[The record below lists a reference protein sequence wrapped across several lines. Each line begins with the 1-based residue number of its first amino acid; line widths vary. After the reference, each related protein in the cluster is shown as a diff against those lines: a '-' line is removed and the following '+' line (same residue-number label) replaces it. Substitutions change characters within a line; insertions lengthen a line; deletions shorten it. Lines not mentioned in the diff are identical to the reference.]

1 MAVLKIDQ
9 LSVSYGAIEVLH
21 KVNFSVEEGK
31 ILAIV
36 GESGSGKTTIFK
48 AVQKFLPAGGKVTE
62 GRIYVNGVDTTDIK
76 RREFRAFRGKVI
88 GTVFQEP
95 GSTLNPVRKISSQF
109 RELLGYHFGYAKT
122 ECDSAAIEAM
132 RLLHLREPRALLEK
146 YPFELSGGMQQ
157 RLSLAMAMS
166 LKPQILMAD
175 EPTSSLDATVQKQIV
190 DEFIRLRA
198 ESNVTTVIIT
208 HNLALAG
215 YISDDILVLN
225 RGEVVEYGKSSR
237 VIAHPQHSYTKK
249 LISDIPKIVGRD
261 NE

>member
-1 MAVLKIDQ
+1 MSVLKIDQ
-9 LSVSYGAIEVLH
+9 LSVSYGANAVLH
-21 KVNFSVEEGK
+21 NVSLAVGRGQ

-48 AVQKFLPAGGKVTE
+48 AVQKFLPSAGKVTQ
-62 GRIYVNGVDTTDIK
+62 GSIVINGVDMTDMS
-76 RREFRAFRGKVI
+76 RRKFRALRGKVI
-88 GTVFQEP
+88 GTIFQEP

-109 RELLGYHFGYAKT
+109 RELLNYHFGYDKVR
-122 ECDSAAIEAM
+122 CDSAAIEAM
-132 RLLHLREPRALLEK
+132 RLLRLREPQALLHK

-166 LKPQILMAD
+166 LRPQILMAD
-175 EPTSSLDATVQKQIV
+175 EPTSSLDATVQKQII
-190 DEFIRLRA
+190 DEFMRLRD
-198 ESNVTTVIIT
+198 ESNVTIVIIT
-208 HNLALAG
+208 HNLALAS

-225 RGEVVEYGKSSR
+225 RGEVVEYGKSSQ

-261 NE
+261 NT